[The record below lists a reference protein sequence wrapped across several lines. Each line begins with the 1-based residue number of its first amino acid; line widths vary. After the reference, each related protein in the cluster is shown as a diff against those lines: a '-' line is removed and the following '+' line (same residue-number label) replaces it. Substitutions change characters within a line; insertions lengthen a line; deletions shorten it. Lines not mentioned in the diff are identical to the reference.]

1 MNKIFIKLLF
11 FAGCLPFFTLVF
23 SCNRNSIED
32 EMKRMENMTVNLNL
46 NNMQCW
52 ASDTLVIERP
62 WETKPL
68 KLCVFI
74 SEDFCTSCYL
84 KKMFQWEDFIELE
97 KDYNFYIYFIFEPQ
111 EGCEENFHK
120 FFYQAELDHP
130 FYLDKKKLFMKE
142 NSFIPEQN
150 IFHTFLL
157 DENNHII
164 LIGDILHNEDI
175 EHEFRNII
183 ENAEKESE

>member
-1 MNKIFIKLLF
+1 MN
-11 FAGCLPFFTLVF
+11 
-23 SCNRNSIED
+23 
-32 EMKRMENMTVNLNL
+32 
-46 NNMQCW
+46 
-52 ASDTLVIERP
+52 
-62 WETKPL
+62 
-68 KLCVFI
+68 
-74 SEDFCTSCYL
+74 
-84 KKMFQWEDFIELE
+84 
-97 KDYNFYIYFIFEPQ
+97 
-111 EGCEENFHK
+111 
-120 FFYQAELDHP
+120 
-130 FYLDKKKLFMKE
+130 LDKKKLFMKE